1 VHSFTGDKPVTAPGR
16 FALARVLL
24 GEGDRDGAQRLVRE
38 AYRSEELTEH
48 TESDA
53 LEAFRDMLGREDHL
67 ARMDKRIGA
76 KDFSGAMRAA
86 KRAGDDAVSI
96 VKACSA
102 VKGSDDEA
110 ADRLDSVSADAR
122 QDLGYVLCRVQFLL
136 RKERIADA
144 ARVLLAAPKETMAL
158 QDTDEW
164 WRARRSLAR
173 KLLDQRDYQTAYDVV
188 RDAAHPASDAYRA
201 DHQFMPGWIA
211 LRYLDDPKTA
221 RAYFARI
228 DEDAT
233 NPITLARAGYW
244 RGRAAEALGDREAM
258 RKNYETAA
266 RYPTAYY
273 GQLAR
278 A

>member
-1 VHSFTGDKPVTAPGR
+1 
-16 FALARVLL
+16 
-24 GEGDRDGAQRLVRE
+24 
-38 AYRSEELTEH
+38 
-48 TESDA
+48 
-53 LEAFRDMLGREDHL
+53 
-67 ARMDKRIGA
+67 
-76 KDFSGAMRAA
+76 
-86 KRAGDDAVSI
+86 
-96 VKACSA
+96 
-102 VKGSDDEA
+102 
-110 ADRLDSVSADAR
+110 
-122 QDLGYVLCRVQFLL
+122 LL

-173 KLLDQRDYQTAYDVV
+173 KLLDQGDYQTAYEVV
-188 RDAAHPASDAYRA
+188 RDAARPASDAYRA
-201 DHQFMPGWIA
+201 DYQFMPGWIA

-228 DEDAT
+228 DEGAT

-244 RGRAAEALGDREAM
+244 RGRADEALGDKEAM
-258 RKNYETAA
+258 RKHYETAA

-278 A
+278 AKLGLNSM